1 MTRPGL
7 PVADASVLVTGASS
21 GIGAALAVELSRR
34 GARAVGLVGRRTA
47 KLDEVVARCRE
58 VGPGTELHAWT
69 QDLGDVDA
77 AEALAL
83 DAWDR
88 FQGLDVLVNN
98 AAIPM
103 VRSVT
108 DLSVDDLATTMRVDF
123 ESPVRMAMAVL
134 PRMLERDRGM
144 IVNVSSM
151 GGRLGIPREAAYC
164 AAKFALCGW
173 SESAA
178 TDLWST
184 GVRVRLVIPGPI
196 DTDIWDRPGTEPS
209 AYDGPKEPPE
219 PVAVGIVELIEGD
232 RFEAYL
238 PDMKSVAAF
247 KTSEID
253 LYLEGA
259 VAMEASTEA
268 MQAVE
273 TGHAV
278 PDEPASEERP

>member
-1 MTRPGL
+1 MSRPGL
-7 PVADASVLVTGASS
+7 PVAGASVLVTGASA
-21 GIGAALAVELSRR
+21 GIGAALAVELARR
-34 GARAVGLVGRRTA
+34 GARAVGLVGRRA
-47 KLDEVVARCRE
+47 EKLDEVAARCRDA
-58 VGPGTELHAWT
+58 GADTDLHVWI

-77 AEALAL
+77 AEALTL
-83 DAWDR
+83 EAWER
-88 FQGLDVLVNN
+88 FGGLDVLVNN
-98 AAIPM
+98 AAVPM
-103 VRSVT
+103 VRSVAS
-108 DLSVDDLATTMRVDF
+108 LSVDDLSTTMRVDF

-134 PRMLERDRGM
+134 PRMLDRDRGM
-144 IVNVSSM
+144 IVNVSSL

-178 TDLWST
+178 MDLWGT

-232 RFEAYL
+232 RFETYL
-238 PDMKSVAAF
+238 PDMLSIAEF

-259 VAMEASTEA
+259 VAMEAGTDA
-268 MQAVE
+268 M
-273 TGHAV
+273 HAGEG
-278 PDEPASEERP
+278 EP